1 MRRLSLLVCSALL
14 LSLAACGS
22 KDDGIPDLPKNIS
35 GGGAAGG
42 GDQPP
47 AATATVTGKISFEG
61 EVPKAVKIQTTADPN
76 CKQEIFPEGT
86 VVKDGG
92 LANVVVYISKG
103 DVVGKNYA
111 PPATPVLLDQ
121 HGCHYVPH
129 ALVIQVGQE
138 LQIKNS
144 DETLHNIHMLTMN
157 NDAFNQGQP
166 TPMTSTHKFT
176 KEEIL
181 MPVKCDVHGWMRA
194 VIAVLSH
201 PFGTVSG
208 DGGKYELKV
217 PAGKFEITAIHEKY
231 GMQTAMVDV
240 KDGDKTTLDFKFKA
254 SDEKSGN

>member
-22 KDDGIPDLPKNIS
+22 KDDGIPALPTGPNS
-35 GGGAAGG
+35 ASGG

-47 AATATVTGKISFEG
+47 AATASITGKISFEG
-61 EVPKAVKIQTTADPN
+61 EVPTLKKIQTTADPN
-76 CKQEIFPEGT
+76 CKGEIFPEDT

-92 LANVVVYISKG
+92 LANVVIYISKG

-111 PPATPVLLDQ
+111 PPTTPVLLDQ
-121 HGCHYVPH
+121 HDCHYVPH
-129 ALVIQVGQE
+129 ALVLMVNQE
-138 LQIKNS
+138 LQVKNS
-144 DETLHNIHMLTMN
+144 DMTLHNIHALTAN
-157 NDAFNQGQP
+157 NDPYNQAQP
-166 TPMTSTHKFT
+166 VPVTMTHKFT

-181 MPVKCDVHGWMRA
+181 LPMKCDVHGWMRSY
-194 VIAVLSH
+194 IAVLSH

-208 DGGKYELKV
+208 EGGKYELKV

-240 KDGDKTTLDFKFKA
+240 KDGDKTMLDFKFKA
-254 SDEKSGN
+254 SDAKS